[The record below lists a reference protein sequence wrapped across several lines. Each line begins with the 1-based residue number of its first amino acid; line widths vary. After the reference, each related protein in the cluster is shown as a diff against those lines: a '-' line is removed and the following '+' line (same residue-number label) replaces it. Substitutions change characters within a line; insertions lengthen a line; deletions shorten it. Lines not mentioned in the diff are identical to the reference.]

1 MAYDKIVDSAALNA
15 NLTAIANA
23 IRAKGGTSASLA
35 FPNGMVEAINAI
47 TTGGGGGT
55 SGGGLPAGVSAIDYG
70 TFTLSSNATTQT
82 NVLHNLGVVPDFAI
96 WWLDGA
102 HIASATITVAVRGVI
117 ISTGTNATLNAQ
129 YVVTGYNTSGKA
141 GTSANAVAAEYNLTK
156 NGFTARC
163 NSTYP
168 ILAGLTYHWIAGTLN
183 FVA

>member
-1 MAYDKIVDSAALNA
+1 MAYDKIVDSAVLNA

-47 TTGGGGGT
+47 TTSGGGT
-55 SGGGLPAGVSAIDYG
+55 SGGGLPTGVSAIDSG
-70 TFTLSSNATTQT
+70 TFTLSSDATTQT
-82 NVLHNLGVVPDFAI
+82 NVLHNLGVAPDFAI

-102 HIASATITVAVRGVI
+102 HIASATTTVAVRGVI
-117 ISTGTNATLNAQ
+117 INTGTNATLNSQ
-129 YVVTGYNTSGKA
+129 YVVTGYNASSKG
-141 GTSANAVAAEYNLTK
+141 GTASNAVAAEYNLTK

-168 ILAGLTYHWIAGTLN
+168 ILAGLTYHWIAGTLD
-183 FVA
+183 FLA